1 MVMLES
7 EELDRKYTEKLID
20 DLIIIPLSTYLKNH
34 NRYYSNHHQIKFCQ
48 ENPVVELV
56 VYLKNM
62 ECSSYYTFNRII
74 MNDVDLLF
82 KDHLT
87 NFLSKIISFTKKQII
102 FNLDENSNPE
112 KFENNNAISIIIQSR
127 KVITSNHLISS
138 FSMPIFS
145 AKQKEIDS
153 DDSVTRLNPKPPNI
167 FDTRWI

>member
-7 EELDRKYTEKLID
+7 EELSEKYTEKLID

-48 ENPVVELV
+48 ENPAVELV

-87 NFLSKIISFTKKQII
+87 NFLSKIITFTKKQII
-102 FNLDENSNPE
+102 FNLDENSNPK
-112 KFENNNAISIIIQSR
+112 KFENNDVISIIIQSR
-127 KVITSNHLISS
+127 KVITSYYLMSS
-138 FSMPIFS
+138 FNIPIFG
-145 AKQKEIDS
+145 AKQKELESNDS
-153 DDSVTRLNPKPPNI
+153 ATGLGSKSPSI
-167 FDTRWI
+167 FDIRWI